1 VKNLQLIL
9 KGLGQSPGR
18 MDGDFDSRTE
28 MAVKAFQSLHQL
40 PATGTVDKKTADV
53 MQEELIKR
61 IRDSKNDLQLQAAL
75 EVISKEVN

>member
-1 VKNLQLIL
+1 
-9 KGLGQSPGR
+9 
-18 MDGDFDSRTE
+18 
-28 MAVKAFQSLHQL
+28 VKAFQSLHQL